1 MVSVQ
6 SMPWLLTLRRH
17 LQLHLLTLLPCLH
30 RRRLLPLLHRLLLR
44 LLHRLLPPLV
54 SVGISLTAQP
64 ARLAAAF
71 LKYSISVSSM
81 AAVTTLMLFAALE
94 QTTAVLV
101 NTPFVQLLRGCA

>member
-30 RRRLLPLLHRLLLR
+30 RRRLLRLLHRLLLR
-44 LLHRLLPPLV
+44 LLPPLV
-54 SVGISLTAQP
+54 SVEISLTAQP